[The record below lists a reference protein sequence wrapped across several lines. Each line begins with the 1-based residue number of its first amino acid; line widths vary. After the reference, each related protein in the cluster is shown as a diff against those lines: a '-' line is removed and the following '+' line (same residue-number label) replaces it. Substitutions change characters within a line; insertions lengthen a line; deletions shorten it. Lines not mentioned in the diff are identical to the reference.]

1 MEQTRQREREEAAAA
16 AAAAAAADAQNNKE
30 NSMIDRSSTQG
41 PSDENQVGKDLTQ
54 SSIDRK
60 KDDKLFD
67 GMNN

>member
-1 MEQTRQREREEAAAA
+1 MEQTRQREREEA